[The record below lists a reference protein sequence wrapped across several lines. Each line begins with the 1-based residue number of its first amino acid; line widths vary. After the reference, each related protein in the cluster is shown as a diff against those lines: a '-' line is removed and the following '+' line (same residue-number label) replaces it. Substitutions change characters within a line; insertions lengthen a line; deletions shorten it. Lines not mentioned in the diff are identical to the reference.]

1 MSIKITPIILSGGS
15 GTRLWPLSRKD
26 RPKQYL
32 NLSGSLSMLQET
44 ILRFSGIEN
53 IDRPIIVCNEKH
65 RFLVAQQCHDIG
77 IEPTIIL
84 EPNGRNTAPAITVA
98 AIQSI
103 RESQGRVLLVLSADH
118 KIEDI
123 DGFHHAIAIAK
134 KTALEKKLVTFGVKP
149 TGPNTGYGY
158 IKYSGIDNEL
168 SKVER
173 FVEKPNL
180 EKANEYFISNEY
192 LWNSGMFMFTSQY
205 FLDRLKKFNP
215 EIYHKS
221 LESIERSSKDLDF
234 IRLDEKS
241 FNSCPSDSIDYAL
254 MEKSDNVF
262 VIPVDIG
269 WSDLGTFESLRK
281 SKTKDSNGNV
291 FEGDIISFD
300 TNDSYIR
307 SSDKLVATFGISNMT
322 IINTKDALF
331 VSNNSSSDK
340 VKNIV
345 NILSDLKRSEHIHH
359 RKVHRPWGWYDSIE
373 KGKYFQVKRLH
384 IYPGAKLSI
393 QRHQKRAEHWVLISG
408 EVVATKGDIDI
419 SMVEGDSIFIP
430 RGEIHSL
437 SNPNDVYAEIIEVQ
451 SGSYLGED
459 DIERFEDVYGRADSC

>member
-1 MSIKITPIILSGGS
+1 MSIKIIPIILSGGS

-26 RPKQYL
+26 RPKQFLQLY
-32 NLSGSLSMLQET
+32 GSYSMLQET
-44 ILRFSGIEN
+44 ILRLNGIEN
-53 IDRPIIVCNEKH
+53 IDRPIIVCNENH

-98 AIQSI
+98 AIQSLV
-103 RESQGRVLLVLSADH
+103 EFEDNVLLVLSADH

-123 DGFHHAIAIAK
+123 EGFHHAIATAK
-134 KTALEKKLVTFGVKP
+134 ETALEKKLVTFGVKP

-158 IKYSGIDNEL
+158 IKYSGNEKNP

-180 EKANEYFISNEY
+180 ERANEYFISSEY
-192 LWNSGMFMFTSQY
+192 LWNSGMFMFTSEY
-205 FLDRLKKFNP
+205 FLDELKKFNS
-215 EIYHKS
+215 EMYQKS
-221 LESIERSSKDLDF
+221 LASIEESSKDLDF

-269 WSDLGTFESLRK
+269 WSDLGTFESLRD
-281 SKTKDSNGNV
+281 SKTKDINGNI

-300 TNDSYIR
+300 TDNTFIR

-322 IINTKDALF
+322 IINTRDALF
-331 VSNNSSSDK
+331 VSDNSQSENVKEVVK
-340 VKNIV
+340 VLV
-345 NILSDLKRSEHIHH
+345 ESKRSEHIHH
-359 RKVHRPWGWYDSIE
+359 RKVNRPWGWYDSIE
-373 KGKYFQVKRLH
+373 QGRYFQVKRLH
-384 IYPGAKLSI
+384 IDPGAKLSI
-393 QRHQKRAEHWVLISG
+393 QRHQKRSEHWVLISG
-408 EVVATKGDIDI
+408 NVIATKGENDFA
-419 SMVEGDSIFIP
+419 MKEGDSIFIP
-430 RGEIHSL
+430 KGEIHSL
-437 SNPNDVYAEIIEVQ
+437 SNPNDEYAEIIEVQ

-459 DIERFEDVYGRADSC
+459 DIERFKDIYGRTDS

>member
-1 MSIKITPIILSGGS
+1 MSIKIIPIILSGGS

-26 RPKQYL
+26 RPKQFLQLY
-32 NLSGSLSMLQET
+32 GSYSMLQET
-44 ILRFSGIEN
+44 ILRLNGIEN
-53 IDRPIIVCNEKH
+53 IDRPIIVCNENH

-98 AIQSI
+98 AIQSLV
-103 RESQGRVLLVLSADH
+103 EFEDSVLLVLSADH

-123 DGFHHAIAIAK
+123 EGFHHAIATAK
-134 KTALEKKLVTFGVKP
+134 ETALEKKLVTFGVKP

-158 IKYSGIDNEL
+158 IKYSGNEKNP

-180 EKANEYFISNEY
+180 ERANEYFISSEY
-192 LWNSGMFMFTSQY
+192 LWNSGMFMFTSEY
-205 FLDRLKKFNP
+205 FLDELKKFNS
-215 EIYHKS
+215 EMYQKS
-221 LESIERSSKDLDF
+221 LASIEESSKDLDF

-269 WSDLGTFESLRK
+269 WSDLGTFESLRD
-281 SKTKDSNGNV
+281 SKTKDINGNI

-300 TNDSYIR
+300 TDNTFIR

-322 IINTKDALF
+322 IINTRDALF
-331 VSNNSSSDK
+331 VSDNSQSENVKEVVK
-340 VKNIV
+340 VLV
-345 NILSDLKRSEHIHH
+345 ESKRSEHIHH
-359 RKVHRPWGWYDSIE
+359 RKVNRPWGWYDSIE
-373 KGKYFQVKRLH
+373 QGRYFQVKRLH
-384 IYPGAKLSI
+384 IDPGAKLSI
-393 QRHQKRAEHWVLISG
+393 QRHQKRSEHWVLISG
-408 EVVATKGDIDI
+408 NVIATKGENDFA
-419 SMVEGDSIFIP
+419 MKEGDSIFIP
-430 RGEIHSL
+430 KGEIHSL
-437 SNPNDVYAEIIEVQ
+437 SNPNDEYAEIIEVQ

-459 DIERFEDVYGRADSC
+459 DIERFKDIYGRTDS